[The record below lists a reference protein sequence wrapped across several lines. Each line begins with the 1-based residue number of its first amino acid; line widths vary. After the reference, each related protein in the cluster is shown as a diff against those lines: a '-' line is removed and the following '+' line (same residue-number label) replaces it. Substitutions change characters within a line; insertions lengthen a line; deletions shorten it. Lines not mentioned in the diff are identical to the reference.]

1 MDESKCMVS
10 VACLAY
16 NHEATLAEALES
28 FVSQRTAFPYEVLVN
43 DDASTDGTAEVLRE
57 YAQRYPGLIRPFY
70 QRENL
75 FSQGK
80 DPLLAALFPNARG
93 KYIALCEGDDYW
105 TDPTKLQRQVEFLES
120 HTEYAACVHNT
131 TVHFCGGEQADEP
144 LRRVDGDCDVTL
156 GEIIPGMNGAYHTSS
171 LMAKAELL
179 ANPPDFYFTAY
190 RYGFGDYPDAL
201 WLALNGP
208 IRFLDREMSVYRV
221 GSNAS
226 SWSAG
231 IAGQYGKLRKFVIG
245 KRELLKAFRPY
256 APEEYLALVDET
268 IREREFEL
276 MYIEGRDREQRR
288 PPYDEILRRQPF
300 AYRLNNTLKSYLPH
314 LHRLY
319 RSLRGYKES

>member
-1 MDESKCMVS
+1 MEERECLVS
-10 VACLAY
+10 VACLAF
-16 NHEATLAEALES
+16 NHEATLAEALGS
-28 FVSQRTAFPYEVLVN
+28 FVSQKTEFAFEILVN

-57 YAQRYPGLIRPFY
+57 YAERYPGLIRPFY
-70 QRENL
+70 QQKNL

-80 DPLLAALFPNARG
+80 DPLLEALFPNARG
-93 KYIALCEGDDYW
+93 KYVALCEGDDYW
-105 TDPTKLQRQVEFLES
+105 TDPTKLQRQADFLES
-120 HTEYAACVHNT
+120 HPEYSACVHNT
-131 TVHFCGGEQADEP
+131 TVHYCGGEQADEL

-156 GEIIPGMNGAYHTSS
+156 AQIIPGMNGAYHTSS
-171 LMAKAELL
+171 LMAKTALI

-190 RYGFGDYPDAL
+190 QYGFGDYPDAL

-208 IRFLDREMSVYRV
+208 IRFLDRSMSVYRV

-231 IAGQYGKLRKFVIG
+231 IAGQYGKLRKFIVG
-245 KRELLKAFRPY
+245 KVALLKAFRPY
-256 APEEYLALVDET
+256 APEEYGPLVDET
-268 IREREFEL
+268 ILEREFEL

-288 PPYDEILRRQPF
+288 PPYDAILRRQPF

-319 RSLRGYKES
+319 RRARGYRE